1 MAMVI
6 DEKKRRLQ
14 QQSAQR
20 GAVQAVPTQTRTAGA
35 SQVQQASS
43 IQTPVSTTSAGETA
57 TAKPQT
63 FQSVYQPEMER
74 LYQEITA
81 RKPFQFDATQNP
93 LWQQYQDY
101 YTRAGQQAMRDT
113 MGQAAA
119 LTGGYGSSY
128 GQNVGQQAYN
138 AYMQELSA
146 QIPELYEMERAAYDA
161 ETDRLYQQYTM
172 AQDRENQAYNRW
184 QDEYDRWF
192 AEQQAAQSQSNWE
205 REFDYTT
212 SKGSGSGSGSGSSSS
227 SSDYE
232 VDDYMDTLARQ
243 FVSEGVG
250 TTDLRTELSQYY
262 DDVDDGFVSFF
273 WDYMQWLKSQQ
284 SQKQNHSAPG
294 RNPGEVYTGW

>member
-74 LYQEITA
+74 LYQEITS

-172 AQDRENQAYNRW
+172 AQGRENQAYNRW

-212 SKGSGSGSGSGSSSS
+212 SKGSGSGSGSSSS

-284 SQKQNHSAPG
+284 SQKQNPSAPG